1 MHKSLKNIFKEEMH
15 IYNRNNTVH
24 MYNPQFS
31 SIETI
36 QAFTERYPDEMHLDE
51 MLIKDHGL
59 VMLCNKI
66 KVCFKF
72 PSKIIILQI

>member
-1 MHKSLKNIFKEEMH
+1 MHKSLKNILKEEMH
-15 IYNRNNTVH
+15 IYNRNNTIH
-24 MYNPQFS
+24 IKYNPQFS

-36 QAFTERYPDEMHLDE
+36 QAFTERYPDEMHFDE

-66 KVCFKF
+66 KFIRYALNF
-72 PSKIIILQI
+72 LQKS

>member
-1 MHKSLKNIFKEEMH
+1 MH

-24 MYNPQFS
+24 IKYNPQFS

-36 QAFTERYPDEMHLDE
+36 QAFTEMHFDE

-66 KVCFKF
+66 KFIRYALNF
-72 PSKIIILQI
+72 LQKS

>member
-66 KVCFKF
+66 KFIRYALNF
-72 PSKIIILQI
+72 LQKS